1 MVEKPRGG
9 IQLLVEARNTPA
21 PSREWAVRYLRNI
34 FEDDRIP
41 QTEYFLLALRNHLY
55 LWHRP
60 TREPGNPDF
69 EGDTALELEPYLS
82 RLKRPLETLT
92 KNSFELLI
100 QSWLGDLIDGILPEY
115 GNHRWLADS
124 GLAGSVRD
132 GSLRFNLAA

>member
-34 FEDDRIP
+34 FEHDQLP

-69 EGDTALELEPYLS
+69 EGDTELELQPLLS
-82 RLKRPLETLT
+82 KLKLPLDTLG
-92 KNSFELLI
+92 KDSFELLI
-100 QSWLGDLIDGILPEY
+100 QVWLDDLIDGILPVS
-115 GNHRWLADS
+115 GNHQWLVDS
-124 GLAGSVRD
+124 GLADAVRD